1 VVEYLWVF
9 HHVGF
14 FLLGRSADSMIQA
27 AKAKNLDGAALA

>member
-14 FLLGRSADSMIQA
+14 FISLAEALNAAASTRFQA
-27 AKAKNLDGAALA
+27 IERGNP